1 MPIGRI
7 LFEDRICNAIYE
19 KSEKKVFEIFSE
31 ISEVMKNTSEK
42 IDISSKG
49 IKVDEIKILTPII
62 PSKIVGIGRNY
73 AGHTRELGNE
83 FPEFPSVFLKQVVD

>member
-49 IKVDEIKILTPII
+49 IEVDEIKILTPII
-62 PSKIVGIGRNY
+62 PSKNSGDWKKLCWAYKRIGKRI
-73 AGHTRELGNE
+73 
-83 FPEFPSVFLKQVVD
+83 S